1 MTFLA
6 FRPEETGKW
15 PGQREAAAGGT
26 NVFHQT
32 HHDAQQVR
40 EPMAQLT
47 GAEIFLEALKREDVK
62 TVFALPGGV
71 VLKIFDV
78 LHQQHDI
85 EVILTRHEQAAGH
98 MAEGYAKAT
107 GKPGVALITSGP
119 GMTNAITALADAYMD
134 SVPIV
139 CFSGQVPTA
148 LIGNDAFQEA
158 DNIGLSRPC
167 TKYNFLV
174 RDVNDLARTIKE
186 AFYIASTGRPGP
198 VLVDIPKDVSIEKA
212 EFKYPGSVAIRGYNP
227 TYEGS
232 KWKIKQA
239 VDAIAKSRRPIL
251 YIGGGVQL
259 SGAASEVRELAEM
272 TQIPVDQTLMALGSF
287 PGQHPLS
294 LGMLGM
300 HGTYVAN
307 MAMHY
312 SDLVIAVGARFDDRV
327 TGRVSEF
334 CPSAKIIHIDIDPT
348 SIRKNIH
355 VDIPIVGD
363 CKCVLQ
369 ALNTMLRATVNG
381 DQRALRKPWWDQ
393 LNEWKAAHPLS
404 YHQQA
409 DQLIKP
415 QYMIDRLY
423 HLTRDRDPIVSTDVG
438 QHQMWTA
445 QYFHLN
451 HPRTWLTSGGLG
463 TMGFGFP
470 ASLGAQAAFRHR
482 LVLCIAGDGSVQMNA
497 QELATAVVEKL
508 PVKVFIINNRFHGMV
523 RQWQDLFYEGRYA
536 CSSLDTTPDFVK
548 LAEAYGAAGLRIQHV
563 GDVDD
568 GIREAV
574 AIEKPVFV
582 DVMVDQF
589 ENCYPMIP
597 AGGCNHEMLLADP
610 PELQKR
616 QPASSVGKKESHDA
630 ILTA

>member
-1 MTFLA
+1 
-6 FRPEETGKW
+6 
-15 PGQREAAAGGT
+15 
-26 NVFHQT
+26 
-32 HHDAQQVR
+32 
-40 EPMAQLT
+40 MAQLT
-47 GAEIFLEALKREDVK
+47 GAEIFVEALKREGVK
-62 TVFALPGGV
+62 TIFALPGGV

-78 LHQQHDI
+78 LHQQKQI

-119 GMTNAITALADAYMD
+119 GMTNVITPLADAYMD
-134 SVPIV
+134 SVPMV
-139 CFSGQVPTA
+139 CFSGQVPTP

-174 RDVNDLARTIKE
+174 KDVNDLAQTIKE

-198 VLVDIPKDVSIEKA
+198 VLVDIPKDISMDKA
-212 EFKYPGSVAIRGYNP
+212 DFKYPDSVSIRGYNP

-239 VDAIAKSRRPIL
+239 AEAIMKARRPVI

-259 SGAASEVRELAEM
+259 SGASAEVRELAEL
-272 TQIPVDQTLMALGSF
+272 TQIPVNQTLMALGAF

-307 MAMHY
+307 MAIHY
-312 SDLVIAVGARFDDRV
+312 SDLVVAIGARFDDRV
-327 TGRVSEF
+327 TGKVSEF
-334 CPSAKIIHIDIDPT
+334 CPNAKIIHVDIDPT

-369 ALNTMLRATVNG
+369 ELNSVLRATVNG
-381 DQRALRKPWWDQ
+381 DQKEWRKPWWDQ
-393 LNEWKAAHPLS
+393 LNEWKTTHPLS
-404 YHQQA
+404 YRQ
-409 DQLIKP
+409 DVDGLIKP
-415 QYMIDRLY
+415 QYLIDRIY
-423 HLTRDRDPIVSTDVG
+423 QLTKDRDPIVATDVG
-438 QHQMWTA
+438 QHQMWAA
-445 QYFHLN
+445 QYFHLAN
-451 HPRTWLTSGGLG
+451 PNTWLTSGGLG

-470 ASLGAQAAFRHR
+470 AALGAQAAFRHR
-482 LVLCIAGDGSVQMNA
+482 LVLCIAGDGSVQMNT
-497 QELATAVVEKL
+497 QELATAVLEKL

-536 CSSLDTTPDFVK
+536 CSDLGQSPDFVK
-548 LAEAYGAAGLRIQHV
+548 LAEAYGAAGLRIRTV
-563 GDVDD
+563 SDVDD
-568 GIREAV
+568 GIREAM

-582 DVMVDQF
+582 DVPVDQY

-597 AGGCNHEMLLADP
+597 AGGCNHEMILEDP
-610 PELQKR
+610 PELQNR
-616 QPASSVGKKESHDA
+616 QQTPTGKAESKDT